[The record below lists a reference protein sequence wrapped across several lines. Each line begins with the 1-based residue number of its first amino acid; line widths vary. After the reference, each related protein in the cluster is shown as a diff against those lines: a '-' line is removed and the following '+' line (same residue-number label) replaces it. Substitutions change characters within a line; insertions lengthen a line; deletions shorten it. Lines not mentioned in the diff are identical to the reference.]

1 MTIMGQMVATGL
13 FIELESAE
21 DVAAKAHKTPEC

>member
-13 FIELESAE
+13 FIELESAG
-21 DVAAKAHKTPEC
+21 DATAKAHKTPEC